1 MVNSAD
7 PDQMPHSVA
16 SHLDLHCLLFPI
28 CRTLSINGLK
38 VQHVTLVV
46 LVGWIV
52 THENTLLLQNG
63 IAGSKFQTVSLVK
76 NATTMANCAYQDEI
90 WVYICMLIPIC
101 RTPGIIELK
110 LKHATLVV
118 LMIRIQ
124 ENRHSLFCFMFN
136 R

>member
-46 LVGWIV
+46 LIGWIHMRKHYFYKTESLAV
-52 THENTLLLQNG
+52 
-63 IAGSKFQTVSLVK
+63 GSKLFHLSKMHLRWQTVQTKMVSGSTLF
-76 NATTMANCAYQDEI
+76 AYFNLQ
-90 WVYICMLIPIC
+90 YA
-101 RTPGIIELK
+101 RLK

-124 ENRHSLFCFMFN
+124 QNRHSLFCFMFN